1 MKQKMR
7 HSADKSPP
15 THSVIKRKLSFWQT
29 VFAVLSAFFGVRKNA
44 AHQHDSA
51 ELNPI
56 HIIVTGIVLA
66 ILFVIF
72 LLCAVHLALNY
83 A

>member
-7 HSADKSPP
+7 HSANKRP
-15 THSVIKRKLSFWQT
+15 THPVIKRKLSFRQT
-29 VFAVLSAFFGVRKNA
+29 VFAVLSAFLGVRKNT
-44 AHQHDSA
+44 AHQRDLA

-56 HIIVTGIVLA
+56 HIIITGVVMA

-72 LLCAVHLALNY
+72 LLCIVRLALNY

>member
-7 HSADKSPP
+7 HSANKRLTPP
-15 THSVIKRKLSFWQT
+15 VIKRKLSFRQT
-29 VFAVLSAFFGVRKNA
+29 VCAVLSAFFGVRKNT
-44 AHQHDSA
+44 AHQRDLA
-51 ELNPI
+51 ELNPV
-56 HIIVTGIVLA
+56 HIIITGVVMA

-72 LLCAVHLALNY
+72 LLCVVHLALNF